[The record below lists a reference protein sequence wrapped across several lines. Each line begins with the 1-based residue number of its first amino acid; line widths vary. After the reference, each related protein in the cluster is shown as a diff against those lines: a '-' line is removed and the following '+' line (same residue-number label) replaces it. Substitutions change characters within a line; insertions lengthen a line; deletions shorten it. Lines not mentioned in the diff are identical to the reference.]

1 MSITS
6 VLAGL
11 PAAAYASAAL
21 AGLAAWLAVS
31 RAGGRWPAVAETS
44 TLSTRAA
51 GPWDRLSALIRGRPD
66 APAMTTRLLL
76 GVGCATALCL
86 AASRFSGG
94 PGVLCWLA
102 LPVLSVGGLLLL
114 GWLEPQRTKRRRSQL
129 IHDAPQA
136 LELMS
141 ACLAA
146 GMPVRGANN
155 AIVTS
160 FTGPVAEDLGR
171 VRALVGLGVPDSE
184 AWLTLHE
191 HPQFGP
197 AADDLA
203 RSVES
208 GTMLVQSLRHHSGAA
223 RDARRGALLVRAR
236 GVGVRSVLPLMVC
249 FIPAFMLL
257 GVVPTVVSAL
267 SRALG

>member
-1 MSITS
+1 MSFTTALS
-6 VLAGL
+6 GL
-11 PAAAYASAAL
+11 STVAYASALL
-21 AGLAAWLAVS
+21 AGLAAWLAVP
-31 RAGGRWPAVAETS
+31 RPGGRWRA
-44 TLSTRAA
+44 LRAA
-51 GPWDRLSALIRGRPD
+51 ATRTPDRLDRVRALVRGRPD
-66 APAMTTRLLL
+66 APPVTTRLLL
-76 GVGCATALCL
+76 AAGCASALCL
-86 AASRFSGG
+86 AGSRLSNG
-94 PGVLCWLA
+94 PGRWCWVA
-102 LPVLSVGGLLLL
+102 LPLLSVGGLLLL
-114 GWLEPQRTKRRRSQL
+114 GWLEPQRTKRRRARLVLES
-129 IHDAPQA
+129 PQA

-146 GMPVRGANN
+146 GMPVRGANQ
-155 AIVTS
+155 AIVAS
-160 FTGPVAEDLGR
+160 FDGPVAEDLGR

-191 HPQFGP
+191 HPQLGA

-208 GTMLVQSLRHHSGAA
+208 GTMLVESLKQHSAAA
-223 RDARRGALLVRAR
+223 REARRGALLVRAR

-249 FIPAFMLL
+249 FIPAFLLL